1 MSCAQNTGMHPL
13 NEIMEHALAS
23 VERAFAPPTVERTLL
38 NEIMEHALAS
48 VERAFAPPT
57 VERTLALPSTFV
69 YSSSSID
76 SSTYELPVPGYGPD
90 DLEVEETQSSEGRR
104 HVVTIYVKPSVS
116 SGERWALAHLRSQS
130 PVASAKVRNGLLTL
144 TFEAP
149 QKPKARQIPVSG
161 TD

>member
-1 MSCAQNTGMHPL
+1 MHPL

-23 VERAFAPPTVERTLL
+23 VERAFAL
-38 NEIMEHALAS
+38 
-48 VERAFAPPT
+48 PT
-57 VERTLALPSTFV
+57 VERTLALPSAFV
-69 YSSSSID
+69 YSLSSID
-76 SSTYELPVPGYGPD
+76 GSTSTYELPVPGYGPD
-90 DLEVEETQSSEGRR
+90 DLEIEETQSSGGRR
-104 HVVTIYVKPSVS
+104 HVVTIYVKPSAS

-144 TFEAP
+144 TFDTP